1 MVVSGYRRLRDP
13 FGYGALVLRMSRQAF
28 DEIVDLAVREYPLE
42 ACGLLAGTDID
53 GEASAPT
60 FHACRNLAAS
70 AKLYTVDPAD
80 HLRAERAA
88 DDADLDIIGVVHSHT
103 HTEPYPSATDVRDA
117 PDPGWHYVIV
127 SLKRDAPEMRSY
139 RIVDGQISE
148 ERLVIE

>member
-1 MVVSGYRRLRDP
+1 MVVSGYRRLGDP

-42 ACGLLAGTDID
+42 ACGLIAGSEDED
-53 GEASAPT
+53 GASAPT
-60 FHACRNLAAS
+60 FHACRNTAAS

-88 DDADLDIIGVVHSHT
+88 DDAELDIIGVVHSHT
-103 HTEPYPSATDVRDA
+103 HTEPYPSATDVAEA

-139 RIVDGQISE
+139 RIVDGVISE